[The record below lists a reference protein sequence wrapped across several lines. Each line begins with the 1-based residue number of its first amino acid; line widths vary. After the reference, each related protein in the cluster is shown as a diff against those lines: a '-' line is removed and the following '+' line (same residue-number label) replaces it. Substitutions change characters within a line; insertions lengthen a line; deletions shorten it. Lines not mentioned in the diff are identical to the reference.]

1 MSSKAKGGDKG
12 TAKKGGG
19 AKGAAP
25 SGGKG
30 QQQHQPQ
37 NKKSAASSNTNPS
50 ASSKSSSSNANANN
64 GNTTL
69 PALLLADSFDEFFR
83 PLTLDTPRCLLP
95 VANVPMINYTIESL
109 AASGVDEIFVF
120 CCSHADKIEQH
131 IAQFNASARLPDVK
145 IKCVVSKDS
154 NSVGDALR
162 AVYQMGI
169 LSDDF
174 LLVYGDVIS
183 NAKLSKLVQEHAL
196 RRSKDKQ
203 AIMTLLLAPC
213 RSMRT
218 PALRTPTPPAPSQS
232 PAEASSIP
240 ATLPAPGAA
249 TSPATPQK
257 TTPSAVA
264 AISSKGAADDNFEDD
279 YDDDDDDTAAAAA
292 QSSDDSDLGDDYDD
306 EDDVDIMSD
315 KASAV
320 RRRGGDGTARRI
332 VLIDGSTGQLLHYA
346 DSSAV
351 SNKPTD
357 VIDIDIALFENRP
370 RLSFRHDLEEVGIAV
385 CTADVLFQF
394 NDNFDYTNV
403 PQFVR
408 GVVNEEILSCRVYTY
423 VDSAQSYSSRASSLR
438 RYQHVSWDIMQR
450 WTFPFTPDTNLVTVG
465 ANDANYSF
473 VRDTRGGPGVYLQRP
488 VHLARSAIVSGAA
501 ALSHPDVARYTQNE
515 RLPAVPSVVGEQTQ
529 IGAGSVILASSIGR
543 NCKIGQNVVVIC
555 SHLWDGVQ
563 LGDGAVVVG
572 SLIAS
577 RAVIN
582 SKCFVR
588 QGSVISFNTILPGGT
603 TVPPLSKLCSSS
615 ASSAA
620 KSAGI
625 SLKPFQA
632 LESVRQLGSAPI
644 PFNELVMGW
653 EPQLQSALPATAPK
667 APVGTKALSS
677 GSDDDDDVDDRD
689 SGNDSDS
696 SEQFAAPE
704 KTTSRSKGAAL
715 HGNSDEDDEIDEKME
730 VSDIEKFRAE
740 VGQTVVR
747 AVSEGH
753 KMETLVLE
761 VNSLKYAYDASF
773 LESAGSIFDG
783 LMATLPQPL
792 TAKPLNTLLEKWG
805 PVFSKFL
812 MDSSEQTEF
821 IFRIQEFCER
831 DGNDRFAKL
840 FQNIL
845 HKLYDTDVLEEDSIL
860 SWADEQVQSGED
872 LKLYNQCQKLISWLR
887 EADSDDDEDD

>member
-1 MSSKAKGGDKG
+1 
-12 TAKKGGG
+12 
-19 AKGAAP
+19 
-25 SGGKG
+25 
-30 QQQHQPQ
+30 
-37 NKKSAASSNTNPS
+37 
-50 ASSKSSSSNANANN
+50 
-64 GNTTL
+64 
-69 PALLLADSFDEFFR
+69 
-83 PLTLDTPRCLLP
+83 
-95 VANVPMINYTIESL
+95 MINYTIESL

-154 NSVGDALR
+154 DSVGDALR

-213 RSMRT
+213 RAMRT
-218 PALRTPTPPAPSQS
+218 PALRTPNPPAS
-232 PAEASSIP
+232 AETQASLSSS
-240 ATLPAPGAA
+240 AAPGAVSA
-249 TSPATPQK
+249 ANPLKPNAAVPPAKAP
-257 TTPSAVA
+257 
-264 AISSKGAADDNFEDD
+264 ADDNFEDD
-279 YDDDDDDTAAAAA
+279 YEDDTDDEKA
-292 QSSDDSDLGDDYDD
+292 QSSDESDLGDDYDD
-306 EDDVDIMSD
+306 EDDESVDIMSD

-385 CTADVLFQF
+385 CTADVLS
-394 NDNFDYTNV
+394 
-403 PQFVR
+403 QFVR

-423 VDSAQSYSSRASSLR
+423 VDAAQAYSSRASSLR

-465 ANDANYSF
+465 ANDANYTY

-501 ALSHPDVARYTQNE
+501 ALSHPEVARYTQTE

-563 LGDGAVVVG
+563 IGDGAVVVG
-572 SLIAS
+572 SLVAS
-577 RAVIN
+577 RATIN
-582 SKCFVR
+582 SKCFIR
-588 QGSVISFNTILPGGT
+588 QGSVISFNTILPSGT
-603 TVPPLSKLCSSS
+603 IVPPLSKLCSSL
-615 ASSAA
+615 AASAA

-625 SLKPFQA
+625 SLKPFQQ
-632 LESVRQLGSAPI
+632 LDSVRQLGSAPI

-653 EPQLQSALPATAPK
+653 EPQLQSALPTPAPK
-667 APVGTKALSS
+667 PATGGKTLST
-677 GSDDDDDVDDRD
+677 GSDDDGDDENGRDGADDT
-689 SGNDSDS
+689 DS
-696 SEQFAAPE
+696 SEDFATPGQT
-704 KTTSRSKGAAL
+704 KPSSRGAAQD
-715 HGNSDEDDEIDEKME
+715 GISDDDEVDDKIE

-747 AVSEGH
+747 AVSADH

-792 TAKPLNTLLEKWG
+792 TAKPLSTLLEKWG
-805 PVFSKFL
+805 LVFSKFL
-812 MDSSEQTEF
+812 MDASEQTEF

-845 HKLYDTDVLEEDSIL
+845 HKLYDTDVLEEDAIL

-872 LKLYNQCQKLISWLR
+872 LKLYNQCQKLIAWLR